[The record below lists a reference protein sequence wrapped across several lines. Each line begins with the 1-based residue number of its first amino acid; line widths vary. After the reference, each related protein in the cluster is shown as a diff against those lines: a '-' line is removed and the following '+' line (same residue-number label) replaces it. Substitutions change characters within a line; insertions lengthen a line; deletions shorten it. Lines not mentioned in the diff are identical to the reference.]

1 MLVLADRLR
10 RVAAQARG
18 EEPGTSSDPDLVS
31 EPDGGFLPNHPSNPA
46 GAFDGGPGENR
57 PKVWAVAAPE
67 ADANPHE
74 MFRPTRG
81 MSLRE
86 FELALLVGPELTE
99 ALAASAQSD
108 ARLPDATPIAGN
120 AAPSVVDG
128 KRHRPF
134 VGLCVAIA
142 AGVVAVL
149 LYVLS

>member
-10 RVAAQARG
+10 RLADQARG
-18 EEPGTSSDPDLVS
+18 LDPSTSPDPDLAS
-31 EPDGGFLPNHPSNPA
+31 EPDGGLHRSNPA